1 MVRRSEGELRQERER
16 LRDNYSRVEASAQQ
30 LLEINRLKSEFIV
43 NAGREIEG
51 ALQPVLGLAEL
62 LERGTYGQINNEQ
75 REAVRGIY
83 ASAKR
88 IKSDIDWLIDYGS
101 TRSRRLEEK

>member
-1 MVRRSEGELRQERER
+1 
-16 LRDNYSRVEASAQQ
+16 
-30 LLEINRLKSEFIV
+30 
-43 NAGREIEG
+43 
-51 ALQPVLGLAEL
+51 VLGLAEL